1 MGSLPL
7 ELSGQRRIIH
17 TGLGESVEYLF
28 GITAIN
34 RQNVIDLAV
43 IGKGE

>member
-1 MGSLPL
+1 MGSLFL

-17 TGLGESVEYLF
+17 TDLGESGEYFF

-34 RQNVIDLAV
+34 RQHVIDLAV
-43 IGKGE
+43 IGEGE